1 MEERNRL
8 GMPRG
13 TLLRSGRDNDPVFWI
28 AFGVSTLF
36 VIAQIAFAVAYVPVM
51 LFAYETAGLE
61 LPWLLA
67 AADALGVVG
76 IPLFLGIVDAIV
88 FAVFVLAA
96 RRYWMGLVF
105 VPPLLYLL
113 AAFVL
118 FASGISGA
126 AVVFLR

>member
-13 TLLRSGRDNDPVFWI
+13 TLLRSGRDNDPVVWI

-76 IPLFLGIVDAIV
+76 IPLFLAVVDAIV

>member
-1 MEERNRL
+1 MEGRNRL

-13 TLLRSGRDNDPVFWI
+13 TLLRSGRDTDPVFWI

-51 LFAYETAGLE
+51 LFAYETAELE

-76 IPLFLGIVDAIV
+76 IPLFLGILDAMV

-113 AAFVL
+113 GAFVL

>member
-1 MEERNRL
+1 MEGRNRL

-13 TLLRSGRDNDPVFWI
+13 TLLRSGRDTDPVFWI

-51 LFAYETAGLE
+51 LFAYETAELE

-76 IPLFLGIVDAIV
+76 IPFFLGILDAMV

-113 AAFVL
+113 GAFVL